1 MPQSIGPSFKSL
13 PSPNAHASQ
22 ATLTS
27 KIVSGGG
34 IILDVSSRWVSLDAY
49 LLLDGVLDLLVKCK
63 AERPYCPFAYWA
75 SNSLNS

>member
-1 MPQSIGPSFKSL
+1 MNTPPIVLWYRHPT
-13 PSPNAHASQ
+13 AQ

-34 IILDVSSRWVSLDAY
+34 IILDVGSRWVTLDAY

-63 AERPYCPFAYWA
+63 AERPYCPFAY
-75 SNSLNS
+75 